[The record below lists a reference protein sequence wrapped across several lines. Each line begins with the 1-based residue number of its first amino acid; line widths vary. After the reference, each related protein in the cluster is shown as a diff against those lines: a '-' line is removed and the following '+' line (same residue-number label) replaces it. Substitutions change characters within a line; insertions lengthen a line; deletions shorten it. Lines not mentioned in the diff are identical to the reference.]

1 MSLVSRS
8 FMISQM
14 QRLERKFWKLYDS
27 NNNLVSEMM
36 DPAISLSQS
45 EDILNEALSG
55 FIGGFATVK
64 LFLDNSIDGDKKSP
78 KLGAS
83 NQHTVMTYKI
93 QIAAT
98 PQTVN
103 TSINAAPV
111 KVGFDQHYIDLLTR
125 TKELEAELMITKFRH
140 EMDTKF
146 DKMKLEHADDGTTD
160 ILKMIAS
167 KIMTDSSAPG
177 TAAMPAA
184 APVAEN
190 MDLPPNSIGPKLKES
205 LTQLTNIIGF
215 EGINKLAAFATK
227 DPENARNMLNM
238 I

>member
-1 MSLVSRS
+1 
-8 FMISQM
+8 MISQM

-36 DPAISLSQS
+36 DPSISLVVS
-45 EDILNEALSG
+45 EEILNEALSG

-64 LFLDNSIDGDKKSP
+64 LYLDNSIDADKKSP

-93 QIAAT
+93 QIGST
-98 PQTVN
+98 QQTVN
-103 TSINAAPV
+103 APINAAPV

-146 DKMKLEHADDGTTD
+146 DKMKLEHSDDGTTD

-167 KIMTDSSAPG
+167 KIMSEPSG
-177 TAAMPAA
+177 NGAASIPAA

-190 MDLPPNSIGPKLKES
+190 VNQSAIDHSGFKQNLSDLTK
-205 LTQLTNIIGF
+205 IIGV
-215 EGINKLAAFATK
+215 EGIAKLAAFANK
-227 DPENARNMLNM
+227 DPDNARNMLNM

>member
-1 MSLVSRS
+1 MSLVSKN
-8 FMISQM
+8 FMLSQM
-14 QRLERKFWKLYDS
+14 ARLERKFWKLYDS

-36 DPAISLSQS
+36 DHATPLTRS
-45 EDILNEALSG
+45 EEILTDALDG

-64 LFLDNSIDGDKKSP
+64 LFMDNSVSEDKKSP

-93 QIAAT
+93 QIGS
-98 PQTVN
+98 PQPVQAP
-103 TSINAAPV
+103 INAAPV
-111 KVGFDQHYIDLLTR
+111 KIGFDQHYIDLLTR

-140 EMDTKF
+140 EMDNKI

-167 KIMTDSSAPG
+167 KIMADPAPSI
-177 TAAMPAA
+177 AA

-190 MDLPPNSIGPKLKES
+190 VQSNNIDQSQNASKFKES
-205 LTQLTNIIGF
+205 LTQLTNIIGV
-215 EGINKLAAFATK
+215 EGIEKLAAFAVK
-227 DPENARNMLNM
+227 DPANAKNMLNM

>member
-8 FMISQM
+8 FMVSQM

-36 DPAISLSQS
+36 DPGISLSQS

-64 LFLDNSIDGDKKSP
+64 LYLDNSIDADKKSP

-93 QIAAT
+93 QIGST

-103 TSINAAPV
+103 APINAAPV

-140 EMDTKF
+140 EMDSKF
-146 DKMKLEHADDGTTD
+146 DKLKLESSDDGITE
-160 ILKMIAS
+160 ILKGIALN
-167 KIMTDSSAPG
+167 MMNSSG
-177 TAAMPAA
+177 TAAAA
-184 APVAEN
+184 IPVSAPVAEN
-190 MDLPPNSIGPKLKES
+190 VNQPAQDHSGFKQNLSDLTK
-205 LTQLTNIIGF
+205 IIGV
-215 EGINKLAAFATK
+215 EGIAKLAAFANK
-227 DPENARNMLNM
+227 DPENAKNMLNM

>member
-1 MSLVSRS
+1 
-8 FMISQM
+8 MISQM

-36 DPAISLSQS
+36 DPSISLAVS
-45 EDILNEALSG
+45 EEILNEALSG
-55 FIGGFATVK
+55 FISGFATVK
-64 LFLDNSIDGDKKSP
+64 LYLDNSIDADKKSP

-93 QIAAT
+93 QIGST

-103 TSINAAPV
+103 APINAAPV

-146 DKMKLEHADDGTTD
+146 DKMKLEHSDDGTTD

-167 KIMTDSSAPG
+167 KIMSEPSG
-177 TAAMPAA
+177 TVSNTIPAA

-190 MDLPPNSIGPKLKES
+190 VNQPAPDHNGFKQNLSDL
-205 LTQLTNIIGF
+205 TRIIGV
-215 EGINKLAAFATK
+215 EGIAKLAAFANK
-227 DPENARNMLNM
+227 DPDNARNMLNM

>member
-1 MSLVSRS
+1 MSLVSKN
-8 FMISQM
+8 FMLSQM
-14 QRLERKFWKLYDS
+14 ARLERKFWKLYDS

-36 DPAISLSQS
+36 DHATSLTRS
-45 EDILNEALSG
+45 EEILTEALDG

-64 LFLDNSIDGDKKSP
+64 LFMDNSVSEDKKSP

-93 QIAAT
+93 QIGSQQPVQA
-98 PQTVN
+98 P
-103 TSINAAPV
+103 INAAPV
-111 KVGFDQHYIDLLTR
+111 KIGFDQHYIDLLTR

-167 KIMTDSSAPG
+167 KIMADSSPSI
-177 TAAMPAA
+177 AA
-184 APVAEN
+184 APVSEN
-190 MDLPPNSIGPKLKES
+190 IQSNNIDQSQNASKFKES
-205 LTQLTNIIGF
+205 LTQLTNIIGV
-215 EGINKLAAFATK
+215 EGIEKLAAFAVK
-227 DPENARNMLNM
+227 DPANAKNMLNM

>member
-1 MSLVSRS
+1 MV
-8 FMISQM
+8 SQM

-36 DPAISLSQS
+36 DPGISLSQS

-64 LFLDNSIDGDKKSP
+64 LYLDNSIDADKKSP

-93 QIAAT
+93 QIGST

-103 TSINAAPV
+103 APINAAPV

-140 EMDTKF
+140 EMDSKF
-146 DKMKLEHADDGTTD
+146 DKLKLESSDDGITE
-160 ILKMIAS
+160 ILKGIALN
-167 KIMTDSSAPG
+167 MMNSSG
-177 TAAMPAA
+177 TAAAA
-184 APVAEN
+184 IPVSAPVAEN
-190 MDLPPNSIGPKLKES
+190 VNQPAQDHSGFKQNLSDLTK
-205 LTQLTNIIGF
+205 IIGV
-215 EGINKLAAFATK
+215 EGIAKLAAFANK
-227 DPENARNMLNM
+227 DPENAKNMLNM

>member
-8 FMISQM
+8 FMVSQM

-64 LFLDNSIDGDKKSP
+64 LYLDNSIDGDKKSP

-93 QIAAT
+93 QIGST

-103 TSINAAPV
+103 APINAAPV
-111 KVGFDQHYIDLLTR
+111 KIGFDQHYIDLLTR

-146 DKMKLEHADDGTTD
+146 DKMKLEHSDDGTTD

-167 KIMTDSSAPG
+167 KIMSDSSG
-177 TAAMPAA
+177 TGAAAIPVS

-190 MDLPPNSIGPKLKES
+190 INQPAPDHSGFKQNLSDLTK
-205 LTQLTNIIGF
+205 IIGVD
-215 EGINKLAAFATK
+215 GIAKLAAFANK
-227 DPENARNMLNM
+227 DPENAKNMLNM

>member
-8 FMISQM
+8 FMVSQM
-14 QRLERKFWKLYDS
+14 QRLQRKFWKLYDS

-36 DPAISLSQS
+36 DPAITLLQS

-64 LFLDNSIDGDKKSP
+64 LYLDNSIDGDKKSP

-93 QIAAT
+93 QIGST

-103 TSINAAPV
+103 APINAAPV

-146 DKMKLEHADDGTTD
+146 DKMKLEHSDDGTTD

-167 KIMTDSSAPG
+167 KIMSEPSAS
-177 TAAMPAA
+177 AAVAIPLA

-190 MDLPPNSIGPKLKES
+190 VNQPADHSGFKQNLSDLTK
-205 LTQLTNIIGF
+205 IIGVD
-215 EGINKLAAFATK
+215 GIAKLAAFANK
-227 DPENARNMLNM
+227 DPDNAKNMLNM